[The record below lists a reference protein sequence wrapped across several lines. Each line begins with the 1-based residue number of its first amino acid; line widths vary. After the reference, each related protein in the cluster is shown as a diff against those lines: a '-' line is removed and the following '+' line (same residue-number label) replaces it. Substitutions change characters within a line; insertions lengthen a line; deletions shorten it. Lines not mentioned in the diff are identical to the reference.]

1 MYALKEDGYY
11 ADPIRNPNNTGQLLD
26 ESSYDY
32 RGSDLLAWD
41 MIAEGTILVENLTQS
56 ITTLMIFEDDYYKIP
71 FEDFTKT
78 SVPSQGGV
86 RSFYITTLDSGFV
99 YSNPAEINNDG
110 LTPGVNDE
118 MKLLVDPGINGPIVL
133 VGERASTYPM
143 PDSALYYASKS
154 FVGNVF
160 YEMDCPT
167 AAPSVS
173 TSPSASPTFP
183 LTDSPSLVPSTSTA
197 PTGAPSSVVSDAPS
211 LMPSSAPSIYV
222 QKVTDGL
229 LLTIKMTCF
238 PDEEVPQA
246 DIDAVAESIIAAS
259 VDGAL
264 EQGIYNVNATV
275 VDAFCAAEARRNLL
289 WGNVVAAF
297 NPHHRRLATLS
308 SALDFSVVITGDYR
322 PPKRAGKLLS

>member
-11 ADPIRNPNNTGQLLD
+11 ADPIRNPDNAGQLLD
-26 ESSYDY
+26 ETSYDY
-32 RGSDLLAWD
+32 RGSELLAWD
-41 MIAEGTILVENLTQS
+41 KIAEGTILIENLTQS
-56 ITTLMIFEDDYYKIP
+56 ITTLMVFEGDYYKIP

-78 SVPSQGGV
+78 SVPPQGGI
-86 RSFYITTLDSGFV
+86 RSFYITTLDAGFV
-99 YSNPAEINNDG
+99 YSDPAEINNDG
-110 LTPGVNDE
+110 LLQEVNDE
-118 MKLLVDPGINGPIVL
+118 MDLLVDPGINGPIVL
-133 VGERASTYPM
+133 VGERASSYPM
-143 PDSALYYASKS
+143 PDSPLYYAAKS
-154 FVGNVF
+154 FVGDVY

-173 TSPSASPTFP
+173 TSPSASPTLP
-183 LTDSPSLVPSTSTA
+183 LTDSPSLAPTSSTA
-197 PTGAPSSVVSDAPS
+197 PTGAPSVVASDVPS

-238 PDEEVPQA
+238 PDEDVPQE
-246 DIDAVAESIIAAS
+246 DIDAVAGSIIAAS

-275 VDAFCAAEARRNLL
+275 VGAFCAAEARRDLL
-289 WGNVVAAF
+289 WDNVVTAF

-322 PPKRAGKLLS
+322 PPKRAGKF